1 MRFENPEIT
10 VLNLQ
15 VLDVITTSN
24 GVGCYK
30 DAANCTNLGDA
41 CFE

>member
-15 VLDVITTSN
+15 ILDVITTSAEN
-24 GVGCYK
+24 PNPK
-30 DAANCTNLGDA
+30 PENCDV
-41 CFE
+41 FEVWDCWY